1 PFGYVFQDYA
11 LFPHLNVFENVAFG
25 LRAQHLPRQAIR
37 QRVGEALEQVRL
49 AGYDQRRS
57 TQLSGGQQQRVA
69 IARALALKP
78 QLLLLDEPLAALD
91 VQTRREVRQ
100 ELRRILANIGI
111 TTLFVTHQYLE
122 ALLFGHSILVLDA
135 GRVIQQGS
143 QRDLLE
149 HPRSSYV
156 AELVGVNFFRGRV
169 VNCEA
174 NSLCTIQLNNGGQP
188 IEVLAAWE
196 EHIQLARL
204 PGIGEEA
211 FVVVD
216 PRSITLYQ
224 AAPDSSAR
232 NIFHGEIVQVLR
244 LGSAASTGS
253 GSDGRVRVSIM
264 LDASMPPL
272 TAEITAASSARMELI
287 EGKSIYAAF
296 KATEAR
302 AYT

>member
-1 PFGYVFQDYA
+1 M
-11 LFPHLNVFENVAFG
+11 
-25 LRAQHLPRQAIR
+25 
-37 QRVGEALEQVRL
+37 
-49 AGYDQRRS
+49 
-57 TQLSGGQQQRVA
+57 
-69 IARALALKP
+69 
-78 QLLLLDEPLAALD
+78 
-91 VQTRREVRQ
+91 
-100 ELRRILANIGI
+100 
-111 TTLFVTHQYLE
+111 
-122 ALLFGHSILVLDA
+122 
-135 GRVIQQGS
+135 IQQGS

-156 AELVGVNFFRGRV
+156 AELVGVNFFRGCV

-174 NSLCTIQLNNGGQP
+174 NSLCTIQLNNSGQP
-188 IEVLAAWE
+188 IEVMAAWE
-196 EHIQLARL
+196 EHIQSSRL

-232 NIFHGEIVQVLR
+232 NIFHSEIVQVLR
-244 LGSAASTGS
+244 LGSAAGTGS

-272 TAEITAASSARMELI
+272 TAEITAASAARMELI
-287 EGKSIYAAF
+287 EGKSIYATF

>member
-1 PFGYVFQDYA
+1 LQ
-11 LFPHLNVFENVAFG
+11 
-25 LRAQHLPRQAIR
+25 
-37 QRVGEALEQVRL
+37 
-49 AGYDQRRS
+49 
-57 TQLSGGQQQRVA
+57 
-69 IARALALKP
+69 P

-100 ELRRILANIGI
+100 ELRHILANIAI

-196 EHIQLARL
+196 EHIQFARL

-244 LGSAASTGS
+244 LGSAASTGG

-272 TAEITAASSARMELI
+272 TAEITAASAARMELI
-287 EGKSIYAAF
+287 EGKSIYATF
-296 KATEAR
+296 KATEAK